1 MCCYMCAFTHIQYG
15 LMHQADFESRSR
27 SLALGNRPPLAAY
40 CATSRRILEKG
51 QGEEAKYTVM
61 ASNQSVQSI

>member
-1 MCCYMCAFTHIQYG
+1 
-15 LMHQADFESRSR
+15 MHQADFESRSR